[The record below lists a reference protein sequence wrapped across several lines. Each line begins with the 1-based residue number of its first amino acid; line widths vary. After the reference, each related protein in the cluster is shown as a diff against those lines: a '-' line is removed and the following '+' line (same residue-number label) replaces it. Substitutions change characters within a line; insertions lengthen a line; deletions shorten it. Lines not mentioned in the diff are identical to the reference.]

1 MGWYADVLFPKAY
14 DCLMALAKFDDQRRR
29 SLQQVRG
36 KVLEVGIGTGLNLP
50 HYPEE
55 LTRLTAVE
63 PNPGM
68 LQKLAR
74 KESRIELEALQAGAE
89 KLPFED
95 GSFDTVVTT
104 LVLCSLPNRAKALSE
119 IRRVLRPDGRYV
131 FLEHGLSPD
140 ARVARW
146 QRRLNGIQRRFA
158 AGCLL
163 DVPVREE
170 LTTAGFEFA
179 GLEEYY
185 LKKQS
190 RTHTYF
196 YDGVAVPV
204 RSPSTE
210 CPSGEPRIIRS

>member
-14 DCLMALAKFDDQRRR
+14 DCLMGLAKFDAQRRR

-36 KVLEVGIGTGLNLP
+36 TVLEVGIGTGLNLP
-50 HYPEE
+50 HYPAE
-55 LTRLTAVE
+55 LTHLTAVD

-68 LQKLAR
+68 LRKLAR
-74 KESRIELEALQAGAE
+74 KTPRIELEALQAGAE
-89 KLPFED
+89 NLPFED

-104 LVLCSLPNRAKALSE
+104 HVLCSIPDRARALAE
-119 IRRVLRPDGRYV
+119 IRRVLRPGGRYV

-140 ARVARW
+140 PKVARW

-163 DVPVREE
+163 DIPVREE
-170 LTTAGFEFA
+170 LDAAGFEFA
-179 GLEEYY
+179 ELEQYY
-185 LKKQS
+185 LKEQS

-196 YDGVAVPV
+196 YDGVAIPAG
-204 RSPSTE
+204 S
-210 CPSGEPRIIRS
+210 